1 MIDIKVYSTVY
12 CFQSS
17 PHSWLITRFVA
28 RLTRWVPHVEQE
40 LLTLLEHLSSPPV
53 FSGVHITPS
62 LLLCVCF
69 LDRCLSFCTFSFAHC
84 VVCPSSIY
92 GFWLP
97 LWYLRTLFKCS
108 KVYCLQNN
116 LTETSTTPFI
126 IILQIN
132 QVSEIIFDRI
142 IHTIILVYN
151 NHLGLS
157 NNRYMQNTCYTSNY
171 NRFISTT
178 KIYQYLNKLWLI
190 MNI

>member
-1 MIDIKVYSTVY
+1 MWSRNCLPFWSIWVHPLFLVGFILLHLYFYVY
-12 CFQSS
+12 
-17 PHSWLITRFVA
+17 
-28 RLTRWVPHVEQE
+28 
-40 LLTLLEHLSSPPV
+40 V
-53 FSGVHITPS
+53 FWI
-62 LLLCVCF
+62 
-69 LDRCLSFCTFSFAHC
+69 
-84 VVCPSSIY
+84 VVCPFVLFLLPIVLSVLLPSIY

-116 LTETSTTPFI
+116 LTETSTAPFI

-142 IHTIILVYN
+142 IHATILVYN

-190 MNI
+190 NEHLI